1 MVVIRFA
8 IYTGYKTISLVL
20 YTVIFLTNTS
30 MYESLLSRQL
40 RANIYTEKRDSLSL
54 LAEKVPCWDI
64 LPQSIKSSPPA
75 LPFDTLVTGMV
86 WPIVFPNQ
94 ITEMHILHEVR
105 TQKRK
110 LARVWVSHECR
121 EGAVN
126 GHQRVVK
133 LGANTANTV
142 AFRNES
148 LCMEWPWHVP
158 STSNS

>member
-1 MVVIRFA
+1 MNWICGGPLCMSSPWPSKTCCVYRPQGIATPPLLYSYSAAAPGPAHRVVCRSKF
-8 IYTGYKTISLVL
+8 
-20 YTVIFLTNTS
+20 
-30 MYESLLSRQL
+30 
-40 RANIYTEKRDSLSL
+40 
-54 LAEKVPCWDI
+54 PW
-64 LPQSIKSSPPA
+64 SIKSSPPA

-133 LGANTANTV
+133 LGANTANTA

-148 LCMEWPWHVP
+148 LCME
-158 STSNS
+158 